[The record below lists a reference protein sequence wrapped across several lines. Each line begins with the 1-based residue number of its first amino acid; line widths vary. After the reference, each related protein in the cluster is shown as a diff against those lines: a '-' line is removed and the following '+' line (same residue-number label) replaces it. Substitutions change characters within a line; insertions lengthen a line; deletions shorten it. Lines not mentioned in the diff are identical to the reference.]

1 MEGYVVTF
9 QGPTDKIESF
19 KTSAESEEARKKEEK
34 KKIEI
39 NDLRQQFDLLGVQQS
54 KIKSEIAKLQ
64 EEKMKSVALSKL
76 N

>member
-1 MEGYVVTF
+1 M
-9 QGPTDKIESF
+9 ESF
-19 KTSAESEEARKKEEK
+19 KKSAESEEARKKEEEK
-34 KKIEI
+34 KKMEI

-54 KIKSEIAKLQ
+54 KIKSEMAILQ

>member
-1 MEGYVVTF
+1 M
-9 QGPTDKIESF
+9 
-19 KTSAESEEARKKEEK
+19 
-34 KKIEI
+34 EI

-76 N
+76 NQTRSPRKNSGLKKSILILREMSMLVHCWCIYQA